1 MAFYPL
7 ELNKLTG
14 TLRYARPEQILI
26 EHVTPEN
33 PALDVMTDLSRVSA
47 TTIAPGEQIDNALNI
62 MINKGVRLLLV
73 EDHGCEVIGLVTATD
88 IQGEKPMK
96 LARETGTR
104 HDDMVVRDIMTP
116 INDIEVMDMDV
127 VRRSHVG
134 DIVRTMTSEPSNAV
148 TVSSSEISF
157 SPSTKATISFS

>member
-1 MAFYPL
+1 
-7 ELNKLTG
+7 
-14 TLRYARPEQILI
+14 
-26 EHVTPEN
+26 
-33 PALDVMTDLSRVSA
+33 
-47 TTIAPGEQIDNALNI
+47 
-62 MINKGVRLLLV
+62 LLV

-134 DIVRTMTSEPSNAV
+134 DIVRTMTSAGRQHALVVEQIEQGKRIRGIYSTSQIGRQMSMPIKPS
-148 TVSSSEISF
+148 E
-157 SPSTKATISFS
+157 KAQTFAELEMAIAS